1 MRWGLVLGI
10 ALLAGMG
17 GTGCPEQLYG
27 KGGAL
32 DDAMREDIE
41 EQYDERQREMG
52 KKIECRG
59 KERKLVW
66 HCDDPKNRPDAC
78 YWKCE

>member
-10 ALLAGMG
+10 SLLAGMG
-17 GTGCPEQLYG
+17 GTGCPEHLYG

-41 EQYDERQREMG
+41 EQHDERQRELGNPVWCRDG
-52 KKIECRG
+52 KELIEICRG
-59 KERKLVW
+59 SGPSK
-66 HCDDPKNRPDAC
+66 
-78 YWKCE
+78 KCHWDCK

>member
-10 ALLAGMG
+10 ALLAGTV
-17 GTGCPEQLYG
+17 GTGCPEHVYG

-32 DDAMREDIE
+32 DDAMREDTE
-41 EQYDERQREMG
+41 EQFDERQRELG
-52 KKIECRG
+52 KAAQCRD
-59 KERKLVW
+59 KKRQLVW
-66 HCDDPKNRPDAC
+66 HCDDPKNRPNAC